1 MLVLG
6 IKTGQTLTINENV
19 KITFIKVR
27 DNTIRVSIDAPKDVK
42 ILRDAVVDRENSKS
56 DAV

>member
-42 ILRDAVVDRENSKS
+42 ILRDAVVDRDNAKS